1 MLKIF
6 NVFFPYSDFLYIL
19 QQEEYSSVRF
29 IYWLPRFFFKRNIQV
44 RDTLKYT
51 KRVKGT
57 LGLAVL
63 LHVLKVLVLLSLGLT
78 IFIPFTLLFVPIYV
92 LVSNYALTSY
102 YNSIKSN
109 IRSSAEEKL
118 KKQPNIKVITV
129 AGSYGKT
136 TVKNFLQQIIKYSY
150 KTQMIPGNI
159 NTPAGIANWINK
171 ELSPDTEVLISEVD
185 SFEIGE
191 IAKSTKILRPDI
203 AIITNIGDQHL
214 VRFGNRE
221 NLACALSET
230 FVYSKEKAKLISTK
244 EVFEMIERS
253 SENDSRE
260 EIAIDDYDIDHL
272 DVVANL
278 SASIKTNLMF
288 ALQVARVLNI
298 PERFIDDALTRLTL
312 PDRRQKLTDNILG
325 FQGIDDSYNIS
336 FSTALAGIQ
345 EARKQAD
352 KNKRKLLVI
361 TAGIPELSDENIDK
375 NIELGKV
382 LSKNADHVIVLK
394 SILHEDVVCGLK
406 ESSFEIIDSFKK
418 LVDTELSKFNK
429 DDWFLLLQ
437 PELNDLYY

>member
-1 MLKIF
+1 M
-6 NVFFPYSDFLYIL
+6 YIL
-19 QQEEYSSVRF
+19 QQEEYSSNRF

-51 KRVKGT
+51 KRVKVT
-57 LGLAVL
+57 LGLAVVFFVLDSIL
-63 LHVLKVLVLLSLGLT
+63 LHILGLT
-78 IFIPFTLLFVPIYV
+78 ILVPFTLLLIPIYV
-92 LVSNYALTSY
+92 FIANYFLTSY
-102 YNSIKSN
+102 YNWIKRN
-109 IRSSAEEKL
+109 IRVEAEEKL
-118 KKQPNIKVITV
+118 KKLPSVKVITV

-136 TVKNFLQQIIKYSY
+136 TVKNFLQQIIRYSY

-214 VRFGNRE
+214 VRFGSRE
-221 NLACALSET
+221 NLASALSET
-230 FVYSKEKAKLISTK
+230 FVYSKMNAKLISTK
-244 EVFEMIERS
+244 EVFEMVNMT
-253 SENDSRE
+253 SEGDDSGDNSRE
-260 EIAIDDYDIDHL
+260 KIAIDEYDIDHL

-278 SASIKTNLMF
+278 SESNKTNLMF

-336 FSTALAGIQ
+336 FSTAIAGIQ
-345 EARKQAD
+345 ESKKQASIN
-352 KNKRKLLVI
+352 NKKLLVI
-361 TAGIPELSDENIDK
+361 TAGIPELSEENMDK
-375 NIELGKV
+375 NIELGKI
-382 LSKNADHVIVLK
+382 LAKNADHVIVLK
-394 SILHEDVVCGLK
+394 SILHEDIVSGLK
-406 ESSFEIIDSFKK
+406 DSSFEIVDSFKK

-429 DDWFLLLQ
+429 DEWFLLLQ